1 MMTGWLLLASEAAES
16 GFGLNSNILETNVI
30 NLAIIFGLIYYVGSG
45 FLKKTLSERRE
56 AIVTELTESER
67 RRTDA
72 EAKLKQAQD
81 QLADA
86 KAEADRILAQAK
98 ASAQTSRDSIAAQ
111 AQADVARMKASAA
124 QDLAADQERVV
135 TELRQRAVNL
145 ALEKVANELPG
156 RLDGGSQ
163 QRLMDNAIAAL
174 GGRS

>member
-86 KAEADRILAQAK
+86 KAEGECRPGSGSGPRTCCHGI
-98 ASAQTSRDSIAAQ
+98 ASAR
-111 AQADVARMKASAA
+111 
-124 QDLAADQERVV
+124 
-135 TELRQRAVNL
+135 RQSGPR
-145 ALEKVANELPG
+145 KSG
-156 RLDGGSQ
+156 K
-163 QRLMDNAIAAL
+163 
-174 GGRS
+174 